1 MPASPQ
7 NNKIFLPARKMY
19 KRSVETYKSHGALTL
34 TFALEIK
41 NIKQ

>member
-1 MPASPQ
+1 
-7 NNKIFLPARKMY
+7 MY
-19 KRSVETYKSHGALTL
+19 KGLVETYKSGSALTH